1 MSKIL
6 SDVQG
11 SSETVG
17 SGAAIKTP
25 IHVMLIGQDGTP
37 LTTLGGSTFVTLLTS
52 FVTTGIALVDV

>member
-1 MSKIL
+1 MAKIL

-17 SGAAIKTP
+17 AGETIKTP

-37 LTTLGGSTFVTLLTS
+37 LTTLGGAMFVTLLVN
-52 FVTTGIALVDV
+52 FVTTGVALVDV

>member
-1 MSKIL
+1 MAKIL

-17 SGAAIKTP
+17 GPGDTKTP

-37 LTTLGGSTFVTLLTS
+37 LTTLGGSTFVTLLVS
-52 FVTTGIALVDV
+52 FVTTGTALVDV